1 VRRRWRAT
9 NVLHGRAAYFLNANF
24 GLSAESDQR
33 TASYSYSTRT
43 HVWAAHTSGSV
54 VRREDKCDGGLP
66 RGFLAREGARRAGT
80 EAVVRMC
87 ASHPPTMHSN
97 VEAAKFLHAYCRT
110 CTQFNRH
117 CVVHVGSMMSGLN
130 LDAVGRVLTSTRAC
144 LTRRTTGSSSWP
156 QRPQR
161 PGPARGLVLT
171 EARLAQNSYLAFPSL
186 TFQSQLTKQSS

>member
-1 VRRRWRAT
+1 VCGCERVRARGQTTFDAYALHVRRTAACAWVGIINDAGPDRRLRQTRIMPQHMWPRSRHNKPRSWLMLRAQE
-9 NVLHGRAAYFLNANF
+9 VAGDECPAWPGCIYFLNANF

-97 VEAAKFLHAYCRT
+97 VEAAKFLIIAAHAR
-110 CTQFNRH
+110 
-117 CVVHVGSMMSGLN
+117 S
-130 LDAVGRVLTSTRAC
+130 STVIALC
-144 LTRRTTGSSSWP
+144 M
-156 QRPQR
+156 
-161 PGPARGLVLT
+161 
-171 EARLAQNSYLAFPSL
+171 LAA
-186 TFQSQLTKQSS
+186 